1 MAPKQSQ
8 FSLPYQL
15 ETPKK
20 QRIVGAAQILEA
32 KGLPYTQK
40 ELGEIFE
47 ATPRQVKWAIQS
59 TSERTKKRSALK
71 AKNHKKLSE
80 RDVDRICLYIDE
92 NEDLVKDLNW
102 QGLLDQFGF
111 DCHWE
116 TLRRKLHERGYFIFK
131 SVSFEWVDP
140 DLAEYRVRWCKIML
154 EKYPKKEDWYQVRW
168 SDETHFGWGPEGI
181 KTVLRKRGGGNRY
194 KPVFIQ
200 RLETNEDTKEERI
213 SKRVHFWGA
222 IGYNFK
228 SNLLEYKVS
237 TNSNGKMSQE
247 VYISQVLDIEVVNW
261 CKEPKRWVLEE
272 DGDSGHGNQSKDNP
286 VIKWKEAH
294 KLQKGSKTKNSWYR
308 HLQLKVEL
316 QSLFDQSL
324 SWH

>member
-71 AKNHKKLSE
+71 AKNHEKLSE

-111 DCHWE
+111 DCH
-116 TLRRKLHERGYFIFK
+116 
-131 SVSFEWVDP
+131 
-140 DLAEYRVRWCKIML
+140 
-154 EKYPKKEDWYQVRW
+154 
-168 SDETHFGWGPEGI
+168 
-181 KTVLRKRGGGNRY
+181 
-194 KPVFIQ
+194 
-200 RLETNEDTKEERI
+200 
-213 SKRVHFWGA
+213 
-222 IGYNFK
+222 
-228 SNLLEYKVS
+228 
-237 TNSNGKMSQE
+237 
-247 VYISQVLDIEVVNW
+247 
-261 CKEPKRWVLEE
+261 
-272 DGDSGHGNQSKDNP
+272 
-286 VIKWKEAH
+286 
-294 KLQKGSKTKNSWYR
+294 
-308 HLQLKVEL
+308 
-316 QSLFDQSL
+316 
-324 SWH
+324 